1 MNEGFPTLAISSE
14 NFLHSGIVHLALLEN
29 PPRDRGHTVPGSG
42 RTLPLH
48 EISRFAPDAPALVK
62 ICDLHPSRLC
72 LIIFPHSAPSHKAQP
87 KLSMARFSGIEK
99 AHGFL
104 RRLVRCSQMVLRYFL
119 SGIGTGISVP
129 SLNWKVRSLSLPT
142 IAISTV
148 EFQRSGSNS
157 IRMSPHCRSLSSQRR
172 ISFFLLCRAWI
183 LDSSRAIC
191 ASSCWHSSC
200 RAVIPL
206 SILRLILH
214 LMLVFLNVAL

>member
-1 MNEGFPTLAISSE
+1 MSRFPYIALRLASTRNIPFCTRCTRAGDS
-14 NFLHSGIVHLALLEN
+14 L
-29 PPRDRGHTVPGSG
+29 
-42 RTLPLH
+42 
-48 EISRFAPDAPALVK
+48 RFAPVPLM
-62 ICDLHPSRLC
+62 PYN
-72 LIIFPHSAPSHKAQP
+72 FPHSAPSHKAQP

-183 LDSSRAIC
+183 WIQPGDLRLQLLALVMQG
-191 ASSCWHSSC
+191 
-200 RAVIPL
+200 VIPL
-206 SILRLILH
+206 SILR
-214 LMLVFLNVAL
+214 